1 MPVSLKKISNTLAC
15 IIRVTPVI
23 NDTHSVSIS
32 RSVTTVPSDLEKDEL
47 FFNDIPE
54 EESQKLREA
63 FYSPSGNVR
72 LSEME
77 ESLINEMENSELL
90 TMDAFFESVNF
101 GELELIASFDQKP
114 LFTFLRF

>member
-1 MPVSLKKISNTLAC
+1 MESEAHYYPVTRLHEYLLMQAIHHEWL
-15 IIRVTPVI
+15 
-23 NDTHSVSIS
+23 
-32 RSVTTVPSDLEKDEL
+32 L
-47 FFNDIPE
+47 FNDIPE